1 MLQFAAVVL
10 NTNKSVRR
18 DERQPDSSSISLT
31 ELTTGRHTL
40 IPDAS
45 VKCRYVHKVALT
57 KEGFRNFGIQK
68 VLLKATGGYNGLKY
82 SGEGEVLPA
91 NLSELD
97 ALFSQAPG
105 GS

>member
-1 MLQFAAVVL
+1 MLQFATVVL
-10 NTNKSVRR
+10 NHNNSVRR
-18 DERQPDSSSISLT
+18 DERQPDSSSTSLT

-45 VKCRYVHKVALT
+45 VKCRYVHKVVLT
-57 KEGFRNFGIQK
+57 KEGFRNFRLYQ
-68 VLLKATGGYNGLKY
+68 VLLKAAGGYNGLTY

-91 NLSELD
+91 NLSESD

>member
-18 DERQPDSSSISLT
+18 DERQPDSSSTSLT

-57 KEGFRNFGIQK
+57 KVGFRNFGLHQ
-68 VLLKATGGYNGLKY
+68 VLLKAAGGYNGLTY

-91 NLSELD
+91 NPSESD

-105 GS
+105 GF

>member
-18 DERQPDSSSISLT
+18 DERQPDSSSTSLT

-45 VKCRYVHKVALT
+45 VKCRCVHKVALT
-57 KEGFRNFGIQK
+57 KEGFRNFGLHQ
-68 VLLKATGGYNGLKY
+68 VFLKAAGGYNGLTF

-91 NLSELD
+91 NPSESD

-105 GS
+105 GF